1 MAREITSLE
10 FDKQYKALN
19 EAQKLAVDTIEGPV
33 MVIAGPGTGKTTILS
48 LRIAQI
54 LLKTDTAPENI
65 LALTFTESG
74 VYAMRKKLVGLL
86 GNVGYR
92 IQIHTFHSFCN
103 EIIQNYPEYFPKI
116 IGGKNLANTD
126 QYQIIEKILDEN
138 KWKHLTPYGDQYY
151 YARKIIS
158 IIKDLKKEGLSPE
171 NYKNFLQKEKDIL
184 IADADSY
191 NKKGELMVKSKNR
204 IQKLDKSLEL
214 ADFYEKY
221 QQYLFESHK
230 YDFDDMILEVVL
242 ALEKEEGLLL
252 TLQEEYQYLLADE
265 HQDTNNAQNKILELL
280 ASFHESPNIFIVG
293 DEKQAIFR
301 FQGASLNNFLYFKDR
316 YKDTKLINL
325 DKNYRS
331 TQTILDASH
340 SMILNNVVEDQSLRQ
355 RLISGTEKKEKNI
368 SLYEFENT
376 DSEVKFLLESI
387 KKEIKSGTE
396 PDEIAVL
403 YRNNADLFD
412 VLKYL
417 EKSDIPFT
425 VRSDRNLLQNS
436 EVKKLITML
445 RVADN
450 PLDNQSLSSMLLFAH
465 FEINIVDTHKVLNWA
480 YRKDLPII
488 DVLTDKNI
496 LEELCVKNIEKLQE
510 ITEMI
515 SEWSR
520 MSYQDYVGNVLEKIF
535 KDSGMLKH
543 ILQSE
548 NSFERLSAVDV
559 LFNEINKIDNSE
571 SIVLTKDLLKHI
583 NILEE
588 YKVLVPF
595 IEKSGVKGVQLMT
608 AHKSK
613 GLEFKKVFIIGV
625 TNKRWGGKPQK
636 EYFVLPEV
644 LNDEDEASEADERRL
659 FYVAI
664 TRAKDH
670 VSISYSNKNPD
681 NSPLMPSIFIDEID
695 KSLVEKIDTLEIEK
709 TLDKTPQYILDS
721 KPTNSSL
728 HDKTYLQEKFLAQSF
743 SVTSLNNFLQC
754 PWKYFFT
761 NLIRIPFAYSKHQQY
776 GTCVHNAMKDF
787 FEKYS
792 KGDEP
797 TKDFLL
803 DKFVYYLR
811 QQKIDSKTHAELEE
825 KGKKSLGGYF
835 DFYKNSW
842 PQQLL
847 TEFNVSGIDFPF
859 NENKIT
865 LTGNLDKIEFNDN
878 GTVNVIDYKTSKP
891 KTRNVLLG
899 ETKTETGDYYRQLIF
914 YKLLLDSY
922 DDGKY
927 QMNVGVIDFVE
938 ADEKSG
944 KYKKEAFDITLE
956 DVENLKIV
964 LSETLQSIYNFDFW
978 DKKCESAECE
988 FCALREIMND

>member
-1 MAREITSLE
+1 MTKEITSPE
-10 FDKQYKALN
+10 FEKQYKALN
-19 EAQKLAVDTIEGPV
+19 ESQKLAVDTIEGPV

-74 VYAMRKKLVGLL
+74 VYAMRKKLVSLL

-92 IQIHTFHSFCN
+92 VRLHTFHSFCN
-103 EIIQNYPEYFPKI
+103 EVIQDYPEYFPKI

-138 KWKHLTPYGDQYY
+138 KWKYLTPYGDAYF

-158 IIKDLKKEGLSPE
+158 IIKDLKREGLSPDA
-171 NYKNFLQKEKDIL
+171 YKEFLQKEKDIF

-191 NKKGELMVKSKNR
+191 NKKGELMVKIKNK
-204 IQKLDKSLEL
+204 IEKIDKSLEL

-221 QQYLFESHK
+221 QQSLFEAHK
-230 YDFDDMILEVVL
+230 YDFDDMILEVVT

-316 YKDTKLINL
+316 YSDTKLINL
-325 DKNYRS
+325 DTNYRS
-331 TQTILDASH
+331 TQAILDASH
-340 SMILNNVVEDQSLRQ
+340 SMILNNKVEDQSLRQ
-355 RLISGTEKKEKNI
+355 RLISGTKKEDKNI
-368 SLYEFENT
+368 SLYEFENA
-376 DSEVKFLLESI
+376 DSEIKFLLESI
-387 KKEIKSGTE
+387 KEEIKNGTE

-412 VLKYL
+412 ILKYL

-436 EVKKLITML
+436 EVRKLITMI

-450 PLDNQSLSSMLLFAH
+450 PLDNQSLSNMLLFAH
-465 FEINIVDTHKVLNWA
+465 FEINIIDTHKILNWA
-480 YRKDLPII
+480 YRKGVSII
-488 DVLTDKNI
+488 DVLSDENL
-496 LEELCVKNIEKLQE
+496 LEELDVKDIEKLE
-510 ITEMI
+510 NIYKMI
-515 SEWSR
+515 SDWSR
-520 MSYQDYVGNVLEKIF
+520 MSYQEYVGNVLESIF

-559 LFNEINKIDNSE
+559 LFNEIKKIDNSD
-571 SIVLTKDLLKHI
+571 SPVLTKDFLKHI
-583 NILEE
+583 NILEH
-588 YKVLVPF
+588 YGVLVPF

-613 GLEFKKVFIIGV
+613 GLEFKKVFITGV
-625 TNKRWGGKPQK
+625 TNKRWGGKPKKQ
-636 EYFVLPEV
+636 YFVLPEI
-644 LNDEDEASEADERRL
+644 LNDEGEAGDADERRL

-670 VSISYSNKNPD
+670 VSILFSKANSD
-681 NSPLMPSIFIDEID
+681 NSSLMPSIFIDEID
-695 KSLVEKIDTLEIEK
+695 KNLIEKVDTLEIEK
-709 TLDKTPQYILDS
+709 ALDKTPHYILDA

-728 HDKTYLQEKFLAQSF
+728 HDKTYLQEKFLTQSF
-743 SVTSLNNFLQC
+743 SVTALNNYLTC

-761 NLIRIPFAYSKHQQY
+761 NLIRIPFVYSKHQQY
-776 GTCVHNAMKDF
+776 GTSVHAAMKDF

-803 DKFVYYLR
+803 ERFVYYLR
-811 QQKIDSKTHAELEE
+811 QQKIDLKTHTELEE
-825 KGKKSLGGYF
+825 KGTKSLAGYV

-847 TEFNVSGIDFPF
+847 TEFNVSGIDFTF
-859 NENKIT
+859 DDQKIT

-878 GTVNVIDYKTSKP
+878 GTVTVVDYKTSKP
-891 KTRNVLLG
+891 KSRNALMG
-899 ETKTETGDYYRQLIF
+899 ETQAEDGGYYRQLIF
-914 YKLLLDSY
+914 YKLLLDAY
-922 DDGKY
+922 DDTKY
-927 QMNVGVIDFVE
+927 EMNVGVIDFIE
-938 ADEKSG
+938 PDENSG
-944 KYKKEAFDITLE
+944 KYKKEAFDITSE
-956 DVENLKIV
+956 NVEQLK
-964 LSETLQSIYNFDFW
+964 ETLTESLRSIYNFDFW
-978 DKKCESAECE
+978 DKKCKSAECE
-988 FCALREIMND
+988 FCALRNIMND